1 MIRHYRDLQVWQRSM
16 KLVVV
21 VYRLTEHFPKSEAYG
36 LTNQIRRAAVS
47 IPSNIAE
54 GHARTSREFGR
65 FLRIARGSMAE
76 LETQLEIAMHLEYL
90 PRKQFDEISTEL
102 TILAKQLNVLQ
113 QRVDAAETKIPAE
126 PLSSMSHQ

>member
-54 GHARTSREFGR
+54 GHARTNREFGR

-102 TILAKQLNVLQ
+102 TSWPNNLMYSNSELMQPKPKYQ
-113 QRVDAAETKIPAE
+113 QNRCQV
-126 PLSSMSHQ
+126 